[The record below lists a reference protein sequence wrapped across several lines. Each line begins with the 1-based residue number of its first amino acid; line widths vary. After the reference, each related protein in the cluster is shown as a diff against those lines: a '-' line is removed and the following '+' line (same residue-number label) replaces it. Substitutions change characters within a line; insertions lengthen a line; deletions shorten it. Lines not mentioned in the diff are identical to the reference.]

1 MEQILSNQEILAAA
15 TEYNKWLKELTPS
28 EIDLIKS
35 MLNEA
40 RSAGYSEGW
49 DSCDKEFGIS

>member
-1 MEQILSNQEILAAA
+1 MEQILSNEEILSAA

-28 EIDLIKS
+28 EVDLIKS

-40 RSAGYSEGW
+40 RSAGYSEG
-49 DSCDKEFGIS
+49 